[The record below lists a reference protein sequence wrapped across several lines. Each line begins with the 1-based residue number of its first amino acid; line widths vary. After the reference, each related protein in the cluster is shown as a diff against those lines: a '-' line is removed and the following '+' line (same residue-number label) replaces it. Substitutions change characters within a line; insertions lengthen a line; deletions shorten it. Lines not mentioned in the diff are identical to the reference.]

1 MCFFFNIRLLVKL
14 ASYQNI
20 WLGKGKN
27 VELEEREKKQ
37 QKVQFVKDLAN
48 DDDMDAESADKILK
62 PLENYVGIFDPEK
75 LEKIK
80 IVSYP
85 SSILVL
91 TQGHWISLYMTE
103 NEIEVMDSMGYFSL
117 DDFDENIRKFLTA
130 HATGKQLT
138 TTPQLQPSNSD
149 LCAFYAICFLYYR
162 SVGCGNLCD
171 FCKLFQRKLSY
182 NSALIRKMFTAIRKI
197 N

>member
-1 MCFFFNIRLLVKL
+1 M
-14 ASYQNI
+14 
-20 WLGKGKN
+20 GKGKN
-27 VELEEREKKQ
+27 VEVGEREKKH
-37 QKVQFVKDLAN
+37 QKVQSVKGQASGDT
-48 DDDMDAESADKILK
+48 MDAESADKILR
-62 PLENYVGIFDPEK
+62 PLENYVGVFDPNK

-91 TQGHWISLYMTE
+91 TQGHWISLFMTE
-103 NEIEVMDSMGYFSL
+103 NELEIMDSMGYFGL

-130 HATGKQLT
+130 HATGKRLT
-138 TTPQLQPSNSD
+138 TTPQLQLTNSD

-171 FCKLFQRKLSY
+171 FCKLFHRKLSY
-182 NSALIRKMFTAIRKI
+182 NSALIRKMFSTIRKI